1 MDPVRMKQLET
12 KYLTDDKSRSHKL
25 TKGLGYIFI
34 YAFLGVIV
42 VFTVFPV
49 LYAVLGAFKSNAE
62 VTLGGT
68 ILPKEWIFENFV
80 SAWHKSNFAI
90 YTWNSLY
97 VAFFVTLGSLLISSA
112 AGYCL
117 ARREFPGKKL
127 LTGLYLATMFISIGA
142 VTLRPL
148 YLLIVQLGLQNTL
161 WGIILVQT
169 GAQGTNIFLVS
180 RFVKSVPAELDEAAT
195 IDGCGFF
202 RIYWNIILPLI
213 KPVLGVV
220 GLFSFR
226 MSWNDYI
233 LPSIF
238 TMTQPA
244 LRTLTVGVVSLR
256 YGETAAAQWNLMLA
270 GASLSI
276 IPMIIIYL
284 IANKSFLSGLTEG
297 AVKG

>member
-244 LRTLTVGVVSLR
+244 
-256 YGETAAAQWNLMLA
+256 
-270 GASLSI
+270 
-276 IPMIIIYL
+276 
-284 IANKSFLSGLTEG
+284 
-297 AVKG
+297 

>member
-1 MDPVRMKQLET
+1 MDTAGMEQLKTELL
-12 KYLTDDKSRSHKL
+12 KEKSRKFKL
-25 TKGLGYIFI
+25 SAGLGYILI
-34 YAFLGVIV
+34 YAFLGIV
-42 VFTVFPV
+42 VILTVFPV
-49 LYAVLGAFKSNAE
+49 LYTVLGAFKSNAE
-62 VTLGGT
+62 VTLGAT
-68 ILPKEWIFENFV
+68 IIPKKWIFENFAL
-80 SAWHKSNFAI
+80 AWNQSNFAR
-90 YTWNSLY
+90 YSWNSLY

-112 AGYCL
+112 AGYCI
-117 ARREFPGKKL
+117 ARAEFPGKKL
-127 LTGLYLATMFISIGA
+127 LVGAYLATMFVSVGA

-180 RFVKSVPAELDEAAT
+180 RFVRSVPAELDEAAT
-195 IDGCGFF
+195 LDGCSFF
-202 RIYWNIILPLI
+202 RIYWNVVLPLI
-213 KPVLGVV
+213 KPILGVV

-244 LRTLTVGVVSLR
+244 LRTLTVGVVSLK

-284 IANKSFLSGLTEG
+284 MANKTFLSGLTEG
-297 AVKG
+297 AMKG